1 MVPNCSLLQTMPS
14 KLDKIQTITCAAAY
28 WNHLQ
33 VRVPLIMVH
42 WAIALTET
50 HLGQKPVPFS
60 SWEETLRSNERLAG
74 PPCWSHPSLVMILV
88 ARSTVAAYI
97 YIYTLGH
104 AIIVWIICI
113 YSKPMFHLFIL
124 QLLVLDSHIPHQRV
138 GTVNDFHVTMYLYMY
153 LNTTSK
159 CILSS
164 GGCFPLHICQNHNNS
179 PLGMCFLFRTISFK
193 V

>member
-1 MVPNCSLLQTMPS
+1 MVPSCSLLQTMPS

-97 YIYTLGH
+97 YIYS
-104 AIIVWIICI
+104 WPCN
-113 YSKPMFHLFIL
+113 YSM
-124 QLLVLDSHIPHQRV
+124 
-138 GTVNDFHVTMYLYMY
+138 NYMY
-153 LNTTSK
+153 IFKTHVS
-159 CILSS
+159 
-164 GGCFPLHICQNHNNS
+164 PLHS
-179 PLGMCFLFRTISFK
+179 PTIGAWLTYTASESRYGKWFSCYNVSIYVSK
-193 V
+193 YYI